1 MLQSECQ
8 CVKKKTCSEV
18 VHKKAVYREMSSEAT
33 AVMVNF
39 VQVRKRL
46 ELSFTCVTGGTGK
59 DVTFV
64 FCSSLTDSLQMSKY
78 QNKVCHDFVSDRETG
93 DL

>member
-1 MLQSECQ
+1 
-8 CVKKKTCSEV
+8 
-18 VHKKAVYREMSSEAT
+18 
-33 AVMVNF
+33 MVNF

-64 FCSSLTDSLQMSKY
+64 FCLSLTDSLQMSKY
-78 QNKVCHDFVSDRETG
+78 QNKGCKFAMNCASDRETG
-93 DL
+93 SVKSDYVP